1 MYSYRVLFV
10 YFLTIICV
18 STEEEDSSPM
28 SKEERISLR
37 EEARKMFY
45 HAYDAYMDNAFPA
58 DELMPLSCKGRWR
71 GVTPSRGD
79 LDDVLGNYSLTLV
92 DSLDTLVLLGDFHE
106 FNRAI
111 RYVINHVRFDTDV
124 VVSVFET
131 NIRMLGGLLSAHVL
145 TTELRDSVPA
155 LSWYDNE
162 LLAMAEDLGRRL
174 LPAFNTTTGIPHGRI
189 NLHHG
194 MHGLSH
200 NRETCT
206 ACAGTIILE
215 FAALS
220 RLTGNPIYELKAARA
235 MDRLW
240 NTRHRTT
247 ELMGTTIDVHSG
259 DWVRKDSGVGAGIDS
274 YYEYCLKA
282 YILLGDAKYLRRFN
296 RHYNAIKK
304 YISRGPLMLA
314 VYMHRPHLQSRN
326 FMDALLAFWPGVQ
339 VMMGDLRPAVEIHEM
354 LYQVMQ
360 RHTFIPEAF
369 TSDFQVH
376 WGQHPLRPEF
386 LESTYFLHRATGD
399 PYYLRV
405 GRYILRALQQY
416 ARVSCGYAAVND
428 VRTRAHEDRMDSFVL
443 AETFKYLFMLF
454 SKDEDLPVNLQR
466 YIMTTEAH
474 FLPLSLGH
482 GSRNS
487 SARIV
492 VLDDDDED
500 KTKKTCPSSSSA
512 ELSKYRAPMRQ
523 LVGASA
529 ARPAARLRPLGDP
542 RQLHALADM
551 GISVLTLA
559 DGRVQ
564 LLYTTSTARSP
575 NDAAE
580 GLTFM
585 REMSRWNSLSDADNG
600 VQLIGIKFNDVV
612 YTAGPAHFGKEI
624 TGETSYEGTVAL
636 VQPQDA
642 CSEITNKEEVA
653 GKMGI
658 AYRGK
663 CTFTQKVRYM
673 QLANIRLAIIIDNTP
688 HTSADTSAVFAM
700 SNDGKD
706 TVDVVIPSAFLYTVE
721 GRALTDALQND
732 PELTILIAEKGRF
745 QNMQNCPEGKC
756 LEGNIDIAAERES
769 FDRLKAVLTQ
779 LVAQFERSL
788 NAEDIPKKNN
798 AKHSYPEMVYSKERF
813 VCDKNRN
820 ENPGEEDDEESS
832 SDTETHKTEKSN
844 FSSFSNDESSD
855 KENDIDE
862 KDVDETKT
870 ACKGENTGNFP
881 TETTP
886 MASADG
892 SSMDTKNNKYVAPA
906 ADTTETDS
914 DSDTD
919 SDDHT
924 DDKDLFRGVVEYTIE
939 PEVDI
944 EVYIEKSIHIR
955 RNMGTDTSGRMII
968 SRSERAVNYYPII
981 RDRQLAPGRTR
992 AEARAVIEGAVRDIR
1007 SGYAVLRLIGSTIT
1021 LVPVD
1026 RDAMRLTRPAPL
1038 IADVKNELDREEH
1051 PHFSGEFSGSHYN
1064 EGEDYIRYGLS
1075 DDSSDDD

>member
-405 GRYILRALQQY
+405 G
-416 ARVSCGYAAVND
+416 
-428 VRTRAHEDRMDSFVL
+428 
-443 AETFKYLFMLF
+443 
-454 SKDEDLPVNLQR
+454 
-466 YIMTTEAH
+466 
-474 FLPLSLGH
+474 
-482 GSRNS
+482 SR
-487 SARIV
+487 
-492 VLDDDDED
+492 
-500 KTKKTCPSSSSA
+500 TCPSSSSA